1 VICAGT
7 RIEKIV
13 GCATCHLWLIELAI
27 CFGHAL
33 QNGKKFNANF
43 SPNDMAIKKNN
54 HPAFPVSYFSGD
66 SKTSAVKP
74 NSGMAIRDYF
84 AASALRGYRAS
95 EEFSGELPE
104 IVAELSF
111 VDADAMM
118 IEREKNTFNQ

>member
-1 VICAGT
+1 MGT

-13 GCATCHLWLIELAI
+13 GCATCLAWLIEPVV

-43 SPNDMAIKKNN
+43 SPNDM
-54 HPAFPVSYFSGD
+54 
-66 SKTSAVKP
+66 
-74 NSGMAIRDYF
+74 
-84 AASALRGYRAS
+84 LRGYRAS